1 MSVLVKDMEMPKEC
15 RECPMCEYY
24 EITGNT
30 WCKSAD
36 GLLAENYK
44 PISFDGR
51 PEWCPLV
58 ELPEKH
64 GRLIDGDALF
74 KQMNTAIAMMSGM
87 MKVIG
92 AEDDDEMQMELKAYR
107 DIRDGIKDCD
117 TVIEAEGE

>member
-44 PISFDGR
+44 PISFDGI

-64 GRLIDGDALF
+64 GDLIDRGKL
-74 KQMNTAIAMMSGM
+74 
-87 MKVIG
+87 
-92 AEDDDEMQMELKAYR
+92 LR
-107 DIRDGIKDCD
+107 DVEKYHVSDGRFQQWVQVQRP
-117 TVIEAEGE
+117 VIEAEGE